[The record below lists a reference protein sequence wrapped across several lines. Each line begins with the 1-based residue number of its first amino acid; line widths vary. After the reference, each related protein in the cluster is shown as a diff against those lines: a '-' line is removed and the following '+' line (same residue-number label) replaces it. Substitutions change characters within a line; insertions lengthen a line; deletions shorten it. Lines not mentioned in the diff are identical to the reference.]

1 MTESYRVVLLQ
12 RSPYLCPFGRPFART
27 NSAVVT
33 AASLATVGTKNAIEF
48 SPEMLIVTLSILAS
62 YTWHLMP
69 RNVIPN
75 PIFLWSREASEL
87 TLNQWYQSKSDQTPH
102 SVLVL
107 FHMTYMNMYACLP
120 SIRLFALQSASRRA
134 ESSSEDLRNWARGLN
149 GQAASLHADRIL
161 QCAASQ
167 DDTLEA
173 LHLPLCVYYATLV
186 KWVTALQDSSI
197 QDNQHTI
204 WIGTKSAIQYLETG
218 IKLVSSL
225 RVRMGAI
232 LGEVLTDLLNNQR
245 RNM

>member
-12 RSPYLCPFGRPFART
+12 RSPCLCPFGRPFART
-27 NSAVVT
+27 NSAVVR
-33 AASLATVGTKNAIEF
+33 AANLATVGTKNAIES
-48 SPEMLIVTLSILAS
+48 SPEVLIVTLSILAA

-69 RNVIPN
+69 RNVIAN

-87 TLNQWYQSKSDQTPH
+87 TLNQWFQSKSDQTPH

-120 SIRLFALQSASRRA
+120 RIQLFALHSVSRRSK
-134 ESSSEDLRNWARGLN
+134 SSSENLHNWARGLN
-149 GQAASLHADRIL
+149 GQAASFHADRIL
-161 QCAASQ
+161 QCAATQ

-186 KWVTALQDSSI
+186 KWVTALHDTSI
-197 QDNQHTI
+197 QNNEHATWMGI
-204 WIGTKSAIQYLETG
+204 KSAIQYLETG
-218 IKLVSSL
+218 IKLVSGL

-232 LGEVLTDLLNNQR
+232 LGEVLTDLLANQR